1 MSLHPRH
8 LVLLVGSVLLIA
20 VPVAADWDPGMPY
33 KMHYPQLP
41 DPQGI
46 DINASYP
53 KILADDWLCTQSGPV
68 SDIHVWGSWFN
79 DQKFTGSVI
88 HASIHAN
95 IPADPNDPN
104 GFSQPGALLWSR
116 NFFPGQYRQ
125 RLYGPP
131 SPQTWW
137 DPKFPYDPTVNHF
150 NTWQYNMTEISD
162 PFIQVEGTVYWL
174 DISVYSGVDATGNP
188 VPLPE
193 QFRFGWKNSISP
205 LFMDDAVWMH
215 TSDPPPPTWHPI
227 SDPRIPTGLPPRS
240 MDLAFVITPEP
251 ASMALLGIGA
261 LVLMRRRR

>member
-1 MSLHPRH
+1 MQAALRQLWILSAC
-8 LVLLVGSVLLIA
+8 VLLIA

-46 DINASYP
+46 DINASLP
-53 KILADDWLCTQSGPV
+53 KILADDWLCTGTGPV
-68 SDIHVWGSWFN
+68 SDIHIWGSWFN

-95 IPADPNDPN
+95 IPADPDTPY
-104 GFSQPGALLWSR
+104 SRPGELLWSR
-116 NFFPGQYRQ
+116 NFFPGQYAQ

-150 NTWQYNMTEISD
+150 NTWQYNMTDISE
-162 PFIQVEGTVYWL
+162 PFIQTEGTVYWL
-174 DISVYSGVDATGNP
+174 DISVFAGVDAQGNP
-188 VPLPE
+188 VPLPD
-193 QFRFGWKNSISP
+193 QFKFGWKTSISP

-215 TSDPPPPTWHPI
+215 TSDPPPPTWHPLV
-227 SDPRIPTGLPPRS
+227 DPRPGLVVRS
-240 MDLAFVITPEP
+240 LDLAFVITPEP
-251 ASMALLGIGA
+251 ATLALVGMGA
-261 LVLMRRRR
+261 LGLLRRRR